1 MSCLFF
7 TQEFKL
13 EGGGQFQSSFRAVSK
28 LWTPTISQN
37 WNWDSFRA
45 VPVRFRSNR
54 CPIYY
59 LLGNSNWGSFRIV
72 PEQFRSTEYPP
83 FYRTEVGPVSEQFQC
98 DFGALDILFILYSE
112 IQIGVVSEHFQ
123 SSFRA
128 VLEYWIPTILPNW
141 NQGSF
146 RAVFFQVSN
155 NSESKFL
162 NSYQF
167 KTGLLQFEHLNWL
180 AWLISHITTEM
191 GTHPESFQCSFGA
204 VGGQ

>member
-1 MSCLFF
+1 M
-7 TQEFKL
+7 Q
-13 EGGGQFQSSFRAVSK
+13 
-28 LWTPTISQN
+28 
-37 WNWDSFRA
+37 
-45 VPVRFRSNR
+45 FRSNG

-128 VLEYWIPTILPNW
+128 VLEY
-141 NQGSF
+141 
-146 RAVFFQVSN
+146 
-155 NSESKFL
+155 
-162 NSYQF
+162 
-167 KTGLLQFEHLNWL
+167 
-180 AWLISHITTEM
+180 
-191 GTHPESFQCSFGA
+191 
-204 VGGQ
+204 